1 MGPGQPVRDKIP
13 QVVPNGLSGHW
24 EPADPEIKSRKTGVT
39 ATCKTGVGRHKM
51 ASPGFVT
58 APKGGGPES
67 LQIQKKLKNIYQTPR
82 EKSIYKLVIFVEE
95 HRFSRGLKRCRQIKN
110 TQYLQRLY

>member
-58 APKGGGPES
+58 APKGGWTRKPTDP
-67 LQIQKKLKNIYQTPR
+67 KKTGEYISNTT
-82 EKSIYKLVIFVEE
+82 EKINL
-95 HRFSRGLKRCRQIKN
+95 
-110 TQYLQRLY
+110 

>member
-67 LQIQKKLKNIYQTPR
+67 LQIQKKLGNIYQTPR
-82 EKSIYKLVIFVEE
+82 KKSIYKLVIFVE
-95 HRFSRGLKRCRQIKN
+95 
-110 TQYLQRLY
+110 